1 MAYKKAE
8 VSKEITDF
16 LKSDRTNVSFT
27 PEYKQNHFFHII
39 SKSVNRLDIEN
50 LAKEQADI
58 VSETLR
64 SSNQTKFTI
73 YFTKDFD
80 LEYLKTMFFSL
91 KPELKRMYENG
102 RLEFKLAEKPIKIW
116 AQDVGQSVR
125 TKDGKSELIKG
136 IRTSGFQTPPMEI
149 PITQIPILFEGGDVT
164 TTVVNGKKT
173 VVIGPQSVNNTRIHY
188 KRLGYDISDTE
199 IKSILTHAFN
209 ADNVVMLG
217 SEGGRYDK
225 PHYIFHIDQAVF
237 FPKNN
242 VAVIIDP
249 DSIKEQGISNGLK
262 IYAEQLE
269 KEGFKLIKI
278 PSKDDFV
285 KKYRSYANVIPI
297 ELPDGRTKVIL
308 PSFGNETLEDKIKKI
323 LEDND
328 MAVVFV
334 KDICYNAQG
343 NIHCIT
349 GAIARI
355 DDSYKN
361 VPIKI
366 G

>member
-188 KRLGYDISDTE
+188 KRLGYDILG
-199 IKSILTHAFN
+199 KKGQKY
-209 ADNVVMLG
+209 VM
-217 SEGGRYDK
+217 
-225 PHYIFHIDQAVF
+225 
-237 FPKNN
+237 
-242 VAVIIDP
+242 
-249 DSIKEQGISNGLK
+249 
-262 IYAEQLE
+262 E
-269 KEGFKLIKI
+269 KML
-278 PSKDDFV
+278 
-285 KKYRSYANVIPI
+285 
-297 ELPDGRTKVIL
+297 
-308 PSFGNETLEDKIKKI
+308 
-323 LEDND
+323 
-328 MAVVFV
+328 
-334 KDICYNAQG
+334 
-343 NIHCIT
+343 
-349 GAIARI
+349 
-355 DDSYKN
+355 
-361 VPIKI
+361 
-366 G
+366 